1 MFRDFRECSGL
12 FRVPGF
18 IDARRELTFHLLQG
32 SYALPDNF
40 FFISQKRD
48 MTSSVTRSERYKY
61 FNSFLKYNFRHKSA
75 RFCCFSLQIFTL
87 YYPWVIIVSFSK
99 QKQTKTEPEV

>member
-1 MFRDFRECSGL
+1 M

-18 IDARRELTFHLLQG
+18 IDARRELTFHHLQG

-48 MTSSVTRSERYKY
+48 MTSSVTRSQRYKY

-75 RFCCFSLQIFTL
+75 RFCCFSIQIFTL
-87 YYPWVIIVSFSK
+87 YYPWVIIVLFAK